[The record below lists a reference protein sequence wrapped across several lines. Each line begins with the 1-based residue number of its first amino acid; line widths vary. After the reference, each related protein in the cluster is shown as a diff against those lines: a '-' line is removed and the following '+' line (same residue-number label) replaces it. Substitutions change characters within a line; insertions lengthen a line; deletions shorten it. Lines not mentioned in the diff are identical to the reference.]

1 MSLLSR
7 ASYDDDHEAFRDS
20 VRRFLA
26 DEVVAALDEWRAAG
40 RFGNALVP
48 SAGVQGFLGTGVPED
63 LGGGGV
69 DDPRFV
75 AVMVEEAMAV
85 GAAGLALVLAR
96 HSGVCV
102 SALLRAKAGATR
114 DSWLSGLADG
124 SLLAVPAVLDD
135 SFRALCV
142 PGAAVADLFVLVLPG
157 PDQTVVVVPREHVE
171 LAPVVGLL
179 GGREAGAADVVV
191 DRAVLADGLEISD
204 AGKTV
209 RRDLD
214 VWSAVCAVAG
224 AEAALDL
231 TMAYVQERKVFGK
244 PVAEFE
250 NTRFRLAELGSEVL
264 AADALT
270 SYCVAQLG
278 HGGPTGAEAAAA
290 RLMSGRVH
298 DQAVDQG
305 MQLHGGY
312 GYMREYPISHAFADA
327 RFLRQAAGAG
337 AGARVA
343 VAIALGL

>member
-1 MSLLSR
+1 MPFLSR
-7 ASYDDDHEAFRDS
+7 AAYDEDHEAFRAS

-26 DEVVAALDEWRAAG
+26 DEVVTDLDEWRAAG
-40 RFGNALVP
+40 RFGEAVVS
-48 SAGVQGFLGTGVPED
+48 SAGEQGFLGTGVPED

-75 AVMVEEAMAV
+75 AVLVEEVMAV

-102 SALLRAKAGATR
+102 SALLRAEAGQAR
-114 DSWLSGLADG
+114 DSWLSGAADG
-124 SLLAVPAVLDD
+124 SVLTVPAVLDD
-135 SFRALCV
+135 SLRAACV
-142 PGAAVADLFVLVLPG
+142 PGAAAAGLFVLVLPG
-157 PDQTVVVVPREHVE
+157 PGPAVVFLPRDRVEVV
-171 LAPVVGLL
+171 PVVGLL
-179 GGREAGAADVVV
+179 GGREAAAADIVV
-191 DRAVLADGLEISD
+191 DSAVLADALRISD
-204 AGKTV
+204 ADDAV

-224 AEAALDL
+224 AEAALEL
-231 TMAYVQERKVFGK
+231 TTAYVQERKVFGK

-250 NTRFRLAELGSEVL
+250 NTRFRLAELGSEML

-270 SYCVAQLG
+270 SYCLAQLAQ
-278 HGGPTGAEAAAA
+278 GGPTGPQAAAA

-327 RFLRQAAGAG
+327 RFLRQASGPGAH
-337 AGARVA
+337 ARASVA
-343 VAIALGL
+343 LSLGL